1 MVPKDESDYKA
12 VASYYVG
19 LTFSHVCTCTIF
31 KKSNN
36 FTWNFFQ
43 HTNPEYASHISI
55 GLPKIAKVIP
65 YKNKKII
72 LNYINLFI

>member
-55 GLPKIAKVIP
+55 GLPKIAKGYLPHTDAYEVP
-65 YKNKKII
+65 
-72 LNYINLFI
+72 LNEEYG